1 MEYETFVETGKSGL
15 QGCNLSTVISYELPV
30 KRLTNTSKL
39 PDKANLFDAGLD
51 LYSDEKEVIT
61 LAPGERKLF
70 STGIAVAIPK
80 GFVGIIWPR
89 SGHAVKKGM
98 DTMGRVIDSP
108 YRGELKVLLV
118 NHGEDHQV
126 FNHGNKIAQLIIQQ
140 LPDFTPV
147 EVNDLDETSR
157 GEKGFGSSGS

>member
-1 MEYETFVETGKSGL
+1 MEYQTF
-15 QGCNLSTVISYELPV
+15 ISFELPV

-51 LYSDEKEVIT
+51 LYSDEIETVT
-61 LAPGERKLF
+61 LSPGERKLF

-80 GFVGIIWPR
+80 GFVGLVWPR
-89 SGHAVKKGM
+89 SGHAVKKGL
-98 DTMGRVIDSP
+98 DTMAGVIDSP
-108 YRGELKVLLV
+108 YRGELKVLV
-118 NHGEDHQV
+118 INHSRYHQV
-126 FNHGNKIAQLIIQQ
+126 FNHGDKIAQLIVQQ
-140 LPDFTPV
+140 SPDFTPV